1 MIVQAV
7 ILGIVQGITE
17 FLPISSSGHLAILE
31 KIFIIKEPVVLAV
44 FLHFGTF
51 LATIVFFFKP
61 LVSIIKGVIRGEKD
75 AIKYVIHI
83 VIGTIPVVVFVVFF
97 KSRIEQTFNDIQ
109 LIVLLLGITG
119 MIILL
124 TGIIKKREG
133 KVNIFSAVII
143 GIAQMFSVFPGL
155 SRSGLTIS
163 AGLFSRVNPRAAFQF
178 SFLLSLPAVFGA
190 NLLELKNITTIENYT
205 ALFVGILCSFGF
217 GLLALKILRDLV
229 HRKFHFFGIYC
240 LVFSIVLLLL
250 Q

>member
-1 MIVQAV
+1 
-7 ILGIVQGITE
+7 
-17 FLPISSSGHLAILE
+17 
-31 KIFIIKEPVVLAV
+31 
-44 FLHFGTF
+44 
-51 LATIVFFFKP
+51 
-61 LVSIIKGVIRGEKD
+61 
-75 AIKYVIHI
+75 
-83 VIGTIPVVVFVVFF
+83 
-97 KSRIEQTFNDIQ
+97 
-109 LIVLLLGITG
+109 
-119 MIILL
+119 
-124 TGIIKKREG
+124 
-133 KVNIFSAVII
+133 
-143 GIAQMFSVFPGL
+143 MFSVFPGL

-205 ALFVGILCSFGF
+205 ALFIGILCSFGF